1 MDRAVDA
8 YIMYCSIEKSRAANT
23 IQAYARDLA
32 LFTEFCEKHH
42 ISDPKNVDRAFI
54 LGFLS
59 TRRKGGAADS
69 TVTRNLVTLRNFFR
83 FLTEEGWIERD
94 PAELIELPKPR
105 RTLPKA
111 ILSDQV
117 EKLLDAP
124 NENKPT
130 GVRDRAMLAV
140 LYATGVR
147 VSELVRMK
155 TRLVNLDAGF
165 VRVVGKG
172 DKERLVPF
180 GLVAREKVEQYL
192 GSAREVLLKGRRCA
206 ELFVT
211 ARGAAMTRQAFWHI
225 IKKYAIVAGIDSGI
239 SPHTLRHTFA
249 THLVEHGADLRIV
262 QEMLGHADI
271 ATSEIYTHINRARLM
286 QIHRKYHPRG

>member
-1 MDRAVDA
+1 
-8 YIMYCSIEKSRAANT
+8 MYCSIEKSRAANT

-83 FLTEEGWIERD
+83 FLTGEGWIERD

-130 GVRDRAMLAV
+130 GARDRAMLAV

>member
-1 MDRAVDA
+1 
-8 YIMYCSIEKSRAANT
+8 MYCSIEKSRAANT